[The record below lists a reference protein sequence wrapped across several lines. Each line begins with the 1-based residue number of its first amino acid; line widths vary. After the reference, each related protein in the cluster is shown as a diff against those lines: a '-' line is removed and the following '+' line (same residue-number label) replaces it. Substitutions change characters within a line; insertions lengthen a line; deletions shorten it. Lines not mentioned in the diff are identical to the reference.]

1 MNITNKGQEMFPM
14 LYTEHASAS
23 RRSTRDTQDV
33 AWSGQLPSAWK
44 DLVVAP
50 ISFDI
55 FQEFEIVAD
64 RTLGYDEDHRACYC
78 AARYVLSELRSDD
91 DDVFYEEPV
100 YVESLLAW
108 RLRDERWLIFRK
120 VIGNY
125 GLGAAHSFFS
135 FSDSLPR

>member
-1 MNITNKGQEMFPM
+1 MRTS
-14 LYTEHASAS
+14 LYTNDSSEHWRS
-23 RRSTRDTQDV
+23 RSIRDAHDV
-33 AWSGQLPSAWK
+33 PWRRKLPSAWK

-55 FQEFEIVAD
+55 FQEFEIAAD
-64 RTLGYDEDHRACYC
+64 RTLGYDEDDQPCYC
-78 AARYVLSELRSDD
+78 ASRYVVSELRSDD

-100 YVESLLAW
+100 HAETLLAW

-120 VIGNY
+120 IVGNC

-135 FSDSLPR
+135 FSDSMPR